1 MSGKEETHKILE
13 PYLNT
18 PHNPKKEG
26 LMNNTFKKYYL
37 SIFIS
42 NLGSTCTTFLFPIY
56 ILEITKSTF
65 QLSMISAIQLVPFL
79 ILGLP
84 FGAVIDKINIKK
96 MMELCDVVRF
106 LNYIWLFIVVMS
118 HNFYF
123 IITSIYLCTIV
134 NGVCYVFHTIAE
146 STLVPFVVSKE
157 DLTKANSLIFGIGY
171 ATGFFVPIITGSL
184 YKESVVGLFFLFDA
198 LSFLFSYFILR
209 TIEIDKSISERK
221 LWVKLN
227 LRQLKNEISDG
238 FSVLIKD
245 KNLFKM
251 LILVACSNLIVVSYY
266 NGLLDYMKNNLNFST
281 EVIGIIGGVYSLGAL
296 LGSLLANVL
305 TKKINGFKILIG
317 CIGIDAL
324 CRLLVPMNFSA
335 IWIAI
340 LMVIIELTSAILN
353 IMVITIRQERV
364 ETEYLGRINSV
375 FKTILLGINPI
386 GLMIGGFFLSSIGS
400 LYTMKLIAILCS
412 ILLFISILM
421 FGKDKSSV
429 HL

>member
-1 MSGKEETHKILE
+1 MSR
-13 PYLNT
+13 
-18 PHNPKKEG
+18 
-26 LMNNTFKKYYL
+26 TFKKYYF

-42 NLGSTCTTFLFPIY
+42 NLGNACTTFLFPIY
-56 ILEITKSTF
+56 ILELTKSTF
-65 QLSMISAIQLVPFL
+65 QLSIISAIQLVPFL

-96 MMELCDVVRF
+96 MMQLCDIVRF
-106 LNYIWLFIVVMS
+106 FNYTLLFVVVMS

-123 IITSIYLCTIV
+123 IILSIYLCTIT

-146 STLVPFVVSKE
+146 STLVPFIVSKE
-157 DLTKANSLIFGIGY
+157 ELTKANSLIFGIGY
-171 ATGFFVPIITGSL
+171 ATGFFIPIITGIL
-184 YKESVVGLFFLFDA
+184 YKESMIGWFFLFDA
-198 LSFLFSYFILR
+198 FSFLFSFFILR
-209 TIEIDKSISERK
+209 TIEVDKGISERK

-227 LRQLKNEISDG
+227 LKQLKNEISEG

-251 LILVACSNLIVVSYY
+251 LILVASSNLIIACYY
-266 NGLLDYMKNNLNFST
+266 NGLLDYMKNSLKFST
-281 EVIGIIGGVYSLGAL
+281 DVIGMIEGVYSLGAL

-324 CRLLVPMNFSA
+324 CRLLLPINTSF

-340 LMVIIELTSAILN
+340 LMVVIELTSAVLN

-364 ETEYLGRINSV
+364 EIAYLGRINSV

-386 GLMIGGFFLSSIGS
+386 GLLIGGVFLSSLGS
-400 LYTMKLIAILCS
+400 LYTMRLIAILCS
-412 ILLFISILM
+412 VLLFVSMIM
-421 FGKDKSSV
+421 FYKSKN
-429 HL
+429 